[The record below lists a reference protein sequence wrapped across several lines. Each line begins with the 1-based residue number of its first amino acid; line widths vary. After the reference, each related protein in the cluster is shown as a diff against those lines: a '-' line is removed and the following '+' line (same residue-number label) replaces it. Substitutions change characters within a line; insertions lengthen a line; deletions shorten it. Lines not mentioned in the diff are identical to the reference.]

1 MTAVREPETPVPTA
15 VGTEMAT
22 QEVVVPQ
29 WRPSPL
35 LRRLSA
41 TAVLALAAA
50 VALGRAELLVV
61 AAPMLWWLAAASR
74 TRPHTLTARTRLDT
88 DRCTEGDDIVL
99 TVSLHSGT
107 EVDLVSATLALP
119 AGATVLDRPSLP
131 LVAVTAHELRWRLR
145 PGRWGRW
152 SLGPPTVRIHATGG
166 LLQASVSCPAADV
179 AVLPLPAA
187 VGTGPL
193 PALLPRRT
201 GDHPAG
207 APGEGSEFEGLRP
220 YQPGD
225 RPRQV
230 NWAASARRRTLFVTT
245 RQDERSF
252 DLILLVD
259 AFLRVGPVGNDSL
272 DLSVR
277 GATGLARAHLR
288 RGERVGV
295 VAVGGLLRG
304 LAPGVGGHQLQRI
317 ADAVLDVRLD
327 DSYVDPDIARL
338 PRTVLPPGALTVL
351 FSPLLDERARLTAL
365 DLRRRGHA
373 VVIIDVLCD
382 EPRPDRRD
390 RVGRL
395 SLRLWRLDR
404 EADRFE
410 LGRWGVPVLPWDGT
424 APLDAVLTPLRRRSV
439 EGRWRHGT

>member
-1 MTAVREPETPVPTA
+1 MSVVHATEVPDSISTPVGPDA
-15 VGTEMAT
+15 PA
-22 QEVVVPQ
+22 PR

-35 LRRLSA
+35 LRHLSA
-41 TAVLALAAA
+41 ITVPALALA

-74 TRPHTLTARTRLDT
+74 SRPRALTATTRLDT
-88 DRCTEGDDIVL
+88 SRCTEGDDIVL
-99 TVSLHSGT
+99 TVSVHADA
-107 EVDLVSATLALP
+107 EVDLLSATLALP
-119 AGATVLDRPSLP
+119 AGTTVLDRPPLP
-131 LVAVTAHELRWRLR
+131 LPAVTTHVVRWRLR

-152 SLGPPTVRIHATGG
+152 TLGPPVVRVRTTGG
-166 LLQASVSCPAADV
+166 LLETYVACPTAEL
-179 AVLPLPAA
+179 AVLPLPSA
-187 VGTGPL
+187 VESGPV

-201 GDHPAG
+201 GDHAAR

-230 NWAASARRRTLFVTT
+230 NWAASARRRALFVTT

-252 DLILLVD
+252 DLIVLVD
-259 AFLRVGPVGNDSL
+259 AFLRVGPPGDDSL

-317 ADAVLDVRLD
+317 ADAVLDVRLNE
-327 DSYVDPDIARL
+327 SYVDPDVSRL

-351 FSPLLDERARLTAL
+351 FSPLLDDRARLTAL
-365 DLRRRGHA
+365 DLRRRGHP
-373 VVIIDVLCD
+373 VVIVDVLC
-382 EPRPDRRD
+382 ERPRPDRRD
-390 RVGRL
+390 RLGQL
-395 SLRLWRLDR
+395 TLRLWHLDR

-424 APLDAVLTPLRRRSV
+424 VPLDAVFAPLRRRPV
-439 EGRWRHGT
+439 EGRWRHGS